1 MDETNNIQTPS
12 TEPPTDNGAA
22 VPPDIN
28 PPDPEAERLRAENI
42 ELKIQIRMRDA
53 RERMTELLAAAEAN
67 SPDLLFASV
76 KGDLQFADNGE
87 LENAAALVARLRAR
101 FPEQFGRRPNTASI
115 DAGAGT
121 GAQRPF
127 ISAETLARM
136 TPAQIQKLDWAEVR
150 QVLSE
155 R

>member
-1 MDETNNIQTPS
+1 MDDTNNIPTPS
-12 TEPPTDNGAA
+12 TEPPP

-28 PPDPEAERLRAENI
+28 PSDPETERLRAENN
-42 ELKIQIRMRDA
+42 ELKLQIRTRDA
-53 RERMTELLAAAEAN
+53 RERMTELLKAAEAN
-67 SPDLLFASV
+67 SPDLLFGAV
-76 KGDLQFADNGE
+76 KDDLHFSGDGE
-87 LENAAALVARLRAR
+87 LENAAALVARLKSR
-101 FPEQFGRRPNTASI
+101 FPEQFGRRTTNTASI
-115 DAGAGT
+115 DGGAGT
-121 GAQRPF
+121 GAPRSF

>member
-1 MDETNNIQTPS
+1 MDDTNNIQTPS
-12 TEPPTDNGAA
+12 TEPFQS

-42 ELKIQIRMRDA
+42 ELKNSIRMRDA
-53 RERMTELLAAAEAN
+53 RERMTELLEAAEAN

-76 KGDLQFADNGE
+76 KDDVQFSDHGE
-87 LENAAALVARLRAR
+87 LENAAALVARLKAR
-101 FPEQFGRRPNTASI
+101 FPEQFGHRTNAASI
-115 DAGAGT
+115 DGGAGT
-121 GAQRPF
+121 GAPRQY

-155 R
+155 K